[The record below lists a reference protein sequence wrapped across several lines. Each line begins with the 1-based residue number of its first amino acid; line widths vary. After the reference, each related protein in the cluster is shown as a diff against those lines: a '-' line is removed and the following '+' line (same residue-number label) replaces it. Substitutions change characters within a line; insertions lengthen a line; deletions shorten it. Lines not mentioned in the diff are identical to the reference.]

1 MIKLL
6 IPASLEP
13 DELNLKYSSNYITNV
28 ALKQSGGTGILVT
41 IRNQSTINLIKKI
54 DRRKTNIIFPLKI
67 RKKSRIE
74 LIRF

>member
-13 DELNLKYSSNYITNV
+13 DELNLKYSANYITNV

-41 IRNQSTINLIKKI
+41 IRKKESVYNQF
-54 DRRKTNIIFPLKI
+54 D
-67 RKKSRIE
+67 
-74 LIRF
+74 

>member
-41 IRNQSTINLIKKI
+41 IRKKRINLQSI
-54 DRRKTNIIFPLKI
+54 
-67 RKKSRIE
+67 
-74 LIRF
+74 